1 MAITKNP
8 IAADAQAPYTV
19 TRAMFWG
26 GEVVPVGAV
35 VQLTKAEAAPLLA
48 AIKVAPGAPDA
59 PDAPEAPEADKPKGK
74 ASKAADKAPKAAT
87 APADPTQEATP

>member
-19 TRAMFWG
+19 LRAMFWG

-48 AIKVAPGAPDA
+48 AIKVAHGATDA
-59 PDAPEAPEADKPKGK
+59 PYAPEADKPKAK

>member
-48 AIKVAPGAPDA
+48 AIKVAPIAPDA
-59 PDAPEAPEADKPKGK
+59 PDAPEADKPKAK